1 MTASVAPANATE
13 LARET
18 IRALAVKRIAP
29 TPDNYARVYSEFAG
43 DDCVHPALR
52 VLEKV
57 IAELAQRPGFAG
69 LSGAPRRG
77 RWSEIE
83 AALIALAP
91 AVPDGPAWAVLL
103 RDLLRQWDARQ
114 DGLPQGRKREAFE
127 HVVEVSRS
135 DSAKLRQRL
144 GALLKS
150 WSEAPAARNL
160 EVAGNGAAV
169 PVAAAQSPAQ
179 EAPAHVPPSN
189 GATARA
195 AADLLAETVELVAT
209 DRLSHAP
216 ELALAAE
223 SLAAQARRAENV
235 RDFVLLGDALR
246 RFLRTLSARGESADA
261 LVRGLLTL
269 LRVLMDNIGAVGG
282 DRWLKEQLARA
293 DALLREP
300 LDVRALREAERG
312 FRAAAHRQTLLKGSL
327 DEAQSAL
334 KSMAGLLIDR
344 LGAMSES
351 AEGYHDRFTRH
362 AERITAAGDITELS
376 AVIGELLG
384 DTRDAR
390 DNLERTRDEL
400 IAARRDADLRAQQVR
415 SLEAELEAAG
425 AHAREDQLT
434 QVLNR
439 RGLEEAFT
447 VAVAAAARSGEPLS
461 IGLLDVDNFKSLND
475 RLGHQAGDEALKH
488 LAGTL
493 REALRPGDVVARY
506 GGEEF
511 VILLPAADAE
521 AAREIMVRVQR
532 ALTRRFF
539 LHDNERVLI
548 TFSAGVAVW
557 LPGEE
562 REAVIARADGAM
574 YRAKKS
580 GKNRV
585 CIAA

>member
-52 VLEKV
+52 VIEKV
-57 IAELAQRPGFAG
+57 VAVLAQRPGLAG
-69 LSGAPRRG
+69 LAAAPRRG
-77 RWSEIE
+77 RWPDIE
-83 AALIALAP
+83 EALIALAP
-91 AVPDGPAWAVLL
+91 PEPDGPLWAALL
-103 RDLLRQWDARQ
+103 RDLLRQWEARQ

-127 HVVEVSRS
+127 HVLDASRS

-144 GALLKS
+144 GALVKS
-150 WSEAPAARNL
+150 WSEAPPARAL
-160 EVAGNGAAV
+160 EVAG
-169 PVAAAQSPAQ
+169 
-179 EAPAHVPPSN
+179 
-189 GATARA
+189 GATAEPAALAAPSSPQVMEPAVQGTASTVRA
-195 AADLLAETVELVAT
+195 AADLLAETIELAAT

-223 SLAAQARRAENV
+223 SLAAQARRAQCV

-246 RFLRTLSARGESADA
+246 RFLRSVSARGESADA

-293 DALLREP
+293 DRLIEEP

-312 FRAAAHRQTLLKGSL
+312 FREAAHRQAVLKDSL
-327 DEAQSAL
+327 DEAQNAL

-344 LGAMSES
+344 LGVLGES
-351 AEGYHDRFTRH
+351 ADGYHDRFTRH
-362 AERITAAGDITELS
+362 AEKIAAAGDIAELS
-376 AVIGELLG
+376 AVISELVG
-384 DTRDAR
+384 DTREAR
-390 DNLERTRDEL
+390 DDLKRTRDEL
-400 IAARRDADLRAQQVR
+400 VAARREADLRAAQVR
-415 SLEAELEAAG
+415 ALEAELESAG

-447 VAVAAAARSGEPLS
+447 VAVAAAVRSGEALS
-461 IGLLDVDNFKSLND
+461 IGLLDVDNFKALND
-475 RLGHQAGDEALKH
+475 RLGHQAGDEALRH
-488 LAGTL
+488 LAATL
-493 REALRPGDVVARY
+493 RAALRPGDVVARY

-511 VILLPAADAE
+511 VILLPNADVE

-548 TFSAGVAVW
+548 TFSAGVAAW
-557 LPGEE
+557 QPGEE
-562 REAVIARADGAM
+562 REAAIARADGAM

-585 CIAA
+585 CVAE

>member
-29 TPDNYARVYSEFAG
+29 TPDNYARVYSEIAG
-43 DDCVHPALR
+43 DDCIHPALR

-57 IAELAQRPGFAG
+57 VGELAQRPGFAT
-69 LSGAPRRG
+69 LAAAPRRG
-77 RWSEIE
+77 RWAEIE
-83 AALIALAP
+83 AALISMAP
-91 AVPDGPAWAVLL
+91 PEPDGPAWAALL
-103 RDLLRQWDARQ
+103 RDLLRQWEARQ

-127 HVVEVSRS
+127 HVVEASRS
-135 DSAKLRQRL
+135 DSAKMRQRL

-150 WSEAPAARNL
+150 WSEAPPARTL
-160 EVAGNGAAV
+160 EVVSGAAA
-169 PVAAAQSPAQ
+169 VAVAGGLPSAAQSAAPS
-179 EAPAHVPPSN
+179 APA
-189 GATARA
+189 ARVNVSA
-195 AADLLAETVELVAT
+195 AAELLAETIELAAT
-209 DRLSHAP
+209 DRLAHAP

-223 SLAAQARRAENV
+223 SLAAQARRADCA
-235 RDFVLLGDALR
+235 RDFEHLGDALR

-261 LVRGLLTL
+261 LMRGLLTL

-293 DALLREP
+293 DALLKEP

-312 FRAAAHRQTLLKGSL
+312 FREAAHRQTLLKGSL

-351 AEGYHDRFTRH
+351 AGGYHDRFTRH
-362 AERITAAGDITELS
+362 AERIAAAGDITELS
-376 AVIGELLG
+376 AVIGELVG

-390 DNLERTRDEL
+390 DDLQRTRDEL
-400 IAARRDADLRAQQVR
+400 AAARHEADLRAQQVR

-425 AHAREDQLT
+425 THAREDQLT

-439 RGLEEAFT
+439 RGLEQAFT
-447 VAVAAAARSGEPLS
+447 VASAAAERSGQPLS
-461 IGLLDVDNFKSLND
+461 IGLLDVDNFKALND
-475 RLGHQAGDEALKH
+475 RFGHRAGDEALKH
-488 LAGTL
+488 LARTL
-493 REALRPGDVVARY
+493 CEALRPGDVVSRY

-511 VILLPAADAE
+511 VILLPVADAT

-548 TFSAGVAVW
+548 TFSAGVAAW
-557 LPGEE
+557 LPGEA
-562 REAVIARADGAM
+562 RDAAIARADGAM

-585 CIAA
+585 CVAE